1 MSISPSFDPLARP
14 WSIDP
19 GPHSQYVDA
28 YQRHLLHLGHG
39 RWTVQGKVLPARH
52 FCHWLHLTGRCLS
65 DVCDTDVDRFANHD
79 CRCRRA
85 HRRRPIPATYLS
97 HVRKFVRFLAA
108 AGVIEAPLAPPPER
122 TPEIAAWLDW
132 LWRHKG
138 LCVGTLEKYERELG
152 KLLPLIG
159 TDPAS
164 YDAVKLRSAFLD
176 ACSRQGRKSWPRM
189 AMALRSWLGYN
200 GVNGRCPPK
209 LTTVLPPIARPRRDN
224 VPRGLK
230 RQEVDRLLAACDT
243 GTAIGRR
250 DLAILLLVARLGLR
264 PGDIRSLTFDQID
277 WQRGCLRVT
286 GKTKREAELPLPQEV
301 GDAILAWLEGG
312 RPPLDDPHVFL
323 CIRAPWRPFATGRVV
338 SHTVAR
344 ALDRAGLPDTRFRG
358 ANLLRHS
365 LARNLIEDGATLQT
379 VATLLR
385 HKSITT
391 TSIYAKADRGRLGEI
406 AQPWPGG
413 AS

>member
-1 MSISPSFDPLARP
+1 MSISTSSDPLARQ
-14 WSIDP
+14 WLTDP

-28 YQRHLLHLGHG
+28 YQHHLLHLGHG

-52 FCHWLHLTGRCLS
+52 FCHWLHLTGGCFS
-65 DVCDTDVDRFANHD
+65 DVCDTDVDRFADHD
-79 CRCRRA
+79 CRCRGA
-85 HRRRPIPATYLS
+85 RRRRQIPSRYLS
-97 HVRKFVRFLAA
+97 QVRKFVRFLAA
-108 AGVIEAPLAPPPER
+108 ASVIEAPLAPTPER

-138 LCVGTLEKYERELG
+138 LCVGTLENYEHELQ

-159 TDPAS
+159 TDPAC
-164 YDAVKLRSAFLD
+164 YDAAKLRSAFLD
-176 ACSRQGRKSWPRM
+176 ACSHEGRNSWPRI

-200 GVNGRCPPK
+200 GVNGRCPAT
-209 LTTVLPPIARPRRDN
+209 LTTVLPPVVRQRRDN

-230 RQEVDRLLAACDT
+230 APDVDRLLAACDT
-243 GTAIGRR
+243 GTATGRR
-250 DLAILLLVARLGLR
+250 DLAVLLLVARLGLR
-264 PGDIRSLTFDQID
+264 PGDVRSMTFDQID
-277 WQRGCLRVT
+277 WQRGCLRVK
-286 GKTKREAELPLPQEV
+286 GKAKREAELPLPQEV

-312 RPPLDDPHVFL
+312 RPQLDDPHVFL
-323 CIRAPWRPFATGRVV
+323 CMYAPWRPFATGRVV

-344 ALDRAGLPDTRFRG
+344 ALRRAGLPDTRSRG

-365 LARNLIEDGATLQT
+365 LARNLIEDGATLET

-385 HKSITT
+385 HKSIKT
-391 TSIYAKADRGRLGEI
+391 TSIYAKADPRRLGEI